1 MRPSQISRGGAPVGF
16 LSELDPIESTAI
28 TYLRL
33 WCQSLEAQ
41 DAIARDFEIVFGQTR
56 GKEITD
62 SFEALCKLCVENG
75 RRPLMR
81 HGLECKCFGAD
92 ESCFANFIGYASE
105 GAREDALMI
114 AMTIVQPEKAHI
126 LAALAE
132 DFGLALRDITS
143 KCRLSDYPLHGQ
155 TPH

>member
-1 MRPSQISRGGAPVGF
+1 
-16 LSELDPIESTAI
+16 
-28 TYLRL
+28 
-33 WCQSLEAQ
+33 LEAQ
-41 DAIARDFEIVFGQTR
+41 TAIARDFEIVFGQAR
-56 GKEITD
+56 GKELTD
-62 SFEALCKLCVENG
+62 SFETLCKLCVENG

-81 HGLECKCFGAD
+81 HGLDCKCFGAD

-143 KCRLSDYPLHGQ
+143 KCHLSDYPLDGRTLH
-155 TPH
+155 

>member
-92 ESCFANFIGYASE
+92 ESCFANFIFCFLSFSFLV
-105 GAREDALMI
+105 RMRALVP
-114 AMTIVQPEKAHI
+114 TRRPLPRRRNLEVLH
-126 LAALAE
+126 
-132 DFGLALRDITS
+132 
-143 KCRLSDYPLHGQ
+143 RLS
-155 TPH
+155 

>member
-1 MRPSQISRGGAPVGF
+1 
-16 LSELDPIESTAI
+16 
-28 TYLRL
+28 
-33 WCQSLEAQ
+33 LEAQ
-41 DAIARDFEIVFGQTR
+41 TAIARDFQIVFGSAR
-56 GKEITD
+56 GTEITQ
-62 SFEALCKLCVENG
+62 SFEALCQLCVENG

-81 HGLECKCFGAD
+81 HGLDCKCFGAD

-114 AMTIVQPEKAHI
+114 AMTIVEPEKAHI

-143 KCRLSDYPLHGQ
+143 KCRLSNSAFDGQ
-155 TPH
+155 TLH